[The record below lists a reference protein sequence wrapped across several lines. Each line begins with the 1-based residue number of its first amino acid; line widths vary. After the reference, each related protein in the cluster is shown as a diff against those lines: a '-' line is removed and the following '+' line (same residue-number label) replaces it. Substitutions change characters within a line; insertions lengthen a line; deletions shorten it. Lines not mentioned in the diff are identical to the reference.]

1 MATRRFSRKFRRSR
15 VRRSRQNKKKETR
28 RNMKGGTR
36 ARSER
41 FMSNGSDQSFSDPPR
56 KRKRH
61 CSIYDAIER
70 YFNPKDTSIQA
81 TANQL
86 YKSEHIKIDK

>member
-28 RNMKGGTR
+28 RNMKGGTG
-36 ARSER
+36 ARVER
-41 FMSNGSDQSFSDPPR
+41 LVSDGSDHTIEDSPR

-70 YFNPKDTSIQA
+70 YFNPKNTSIKT
-81 TANQL
+81 TAHKLN
-86 YKSEHIKIDK
+86 KNEKINIDI